1 MCVTVFHTQIPLGE
15 SWSPRIS
22 DMPVSTGKTTTSVQI
37 PGPRETCPEPSGH
50 RNQGTSGDRI
60 LLVSVC
66 TVKLILQGHT
76 QIPPG
81 ENWSPR
87 STDTQAC
94 RRDKPWSEI
103 ARQLDVERQQQEHKQ
118 QKPTLLGIFRTQFF
132 HHSKPWLPQHTRKAI
147 LI

>member
-1 MCVTVFHTQIPLGE
+1 MLPGK
-15 SWSPRIS
+15 SGSPRS
-22 DMPVSTGKTTTSVQI
+22 ADMPVSTGKTTTSVQI

-94 RRDKPWSEI
+94 RRDKSKSET
-103 ARQLDVERQQQEHKQ
+103 ARPANTKDNQMARGKGKNITHRNQDYMSSSEPSS
-118 QKPTLLGIFRTQFF
+118 PTTVSPG
-132 HHSKPWLPQHTRKAI
+132 
-147 LI
+147 